1 LSETAIRPVI
11 AVCANQAWNLVNFR
25 AGLIG
30 ALLER
35 GFAVEAIA
43 PPDPVM
49 EARLRALGCGFTP
62 VGIDSSGLAP
72 HRDFAT
78 FLELRR
84 IIIDKRPVAWLS
96 WTIKPNIYGSLAAGL
111 AGVSSFPNVSGLGTA
126 FIRRNLLTL
135 IVKQLYR
142 TGFLRAATVFFQNQ
156 DDRSEFVDGRM
167 VRADQ
172 ARVLPGS
179 GIDPLTW
186 SPPSTGR
193 PTPRRFLMLA
203 RIVADKGVREY
214 VAAARNIRAR
224 WPDARFILMGEIDAP
239 NRTAIP
245 PEEVRGWL
253 AEGAIEHLDPVSDV
267 RPHIAAADFI
277 VLPSYREGLSRV
289 LLEAA
294 AMGRPI
300 VTTDVT
306 GCRDIVREGENGFL
320 CEARSA
326 ESLTAALIRACEVG
340 DARWQRMA
348 DAGRARIL
356 AEFSQDRVIALYL
369 QALAD
374 AGVHSPET
382 A

>member
-1 LSETAIRPVI
+1 
-11 AVCANQAWNLVNFR
+11 
-25 AGLIG
+25 
-30 ALLER
+30 
-35 GFAVEAIA
+35 
-43 PPDPVM
+43 
-49 EARLRALGCGFTP
+49 
-62 VGIDSSGLAP
+62 
-72 HRDFAT
+72 
-78 FLELRR
+78 
-84 IIIDKRPVAWLS
+84 
-96 WTIKPNIYGSLAAGL
+96 
-111 AGVSSFPNVSGLGTA
+111 
-126 FIRRNLLTL
+126 
-135 IVKQLYR
+135 
-142 TGFLRAATVFFQNQ
+142 
-156 DDRSEFVDGRM
+156 
-167 VRADQ
+167 
-172 ARVLPGS
+172 
-179 GIDPLTW
+179 
-186 SPPSTGR
+186 
-193 PTPRRFLMLA
+193 MLA